1 MRQLLLS
8 DIHANMEALKACLDR
23 AGTVGFDAV
32 LCCGD
37 IVGYG
42 PEPNEAVRT
51 VREVGA
57 VAIRG
62 NHDRVAC
69 GQDDPSDFNPYA
81 KAAAYWTREALTEE
95 SHAYLR
101 ALPIGPLD
109 LGNGVQLVHG
119 AVTDEDDYIMSEEH
133 AAESFAL
140 TDAHLTFYGHSH
152 FPSIYTCDRSGNVI
166 AEFLDDQI
174 GTATLHLRNDLQYL
188 INPGSVGQPR
198 DGDNRSSFLIWDV
211 DELRVEF
218 YRVEYHFERTQEKMR
233 EADLPPY
240 LINRLTYGR

>member
-8 DIHANMEALKACLDR
+8 DIHSNMEALSACLSR
-23 AGTVGFDAV
+23 ADEAGFDAV

-42 PEPNEAVRT
+42 PEPNEAIEKI
-51 VREVGA
+51 RELGA
-57 VAIRG
+57 VTIRG

-69 GQDDPSDFNPYA
+69 GQDEPSDFNPHA
-81 KAAAYWTREALTEE
+81 KKAAYWTRDTLTEE
-95 SHAYLR
+95 SNAYLR
-101 ALPIGPLD
+101 ALPIGPLS
-109 LGNGVQLVHG
+109 LGDGVQLVHG

-140 TDAHLTFYGHSH
+140 TEAHLTFYGHSH
-152 FPSIYTCDRSGNVI
+152 YPSIYTCDRSGNVI

-174 GTATLHLRNDLQYL
+174 GTARLHLRNDMQYL

-198 DGDNRSSFLIWDV
+198 DGDNRSGFLIWDV
-211 DELRVEF
+211 DELLVEF
-218 YRVEYHFERTQEKMR
+218 YRVEYRFELTQEKMKDA
-233 EADLPPY
+233 ELPSY
-240 LINRLTYGR
+240 LINRLRYGR